1 MANLSLMALPCT
13 SHTAMD
19 SEHRVIIRVGCT
31 EFSPYM
37 NLDTDM
43 EEVCTTK
50 YTQALGTGME
60 VYIRAVLRTSIT
72 MGRGYRSINV

>member
-13 SHTAMD
+13 SHMAME
-19 SEHRVIIRVGCT
+19 SEHRGITREGCT

-37 NLDTDM
+37 NLDTDT
-43 EEVCTTK
+43 EGVCTTK

-60 VYIRAVLRTSIT
+60 VYIRAVLHTSIT
-72 MGRGYRSINV
+72 MGRGCRSINV